1 MMVRGLRLFVWLWLC
16 LLWLVRLGRKDD
28 EDRSDFP

>member
-1 MMVRGLRLFVWLWLC
+1 MMVRGLRLFVWLWLA